1 MWRPSVVLRIILGIS
16 GVAALLVGMAL
27 WGLETEY
34 GGEGGAGSEME
45 ILSDGT
51 VKVYE
56 SDEQQVDEQGNQLR
70 VLVFEGTQDEFEV
83 WSAENEVQG
92 RNYLIPGL
100 VIAVGAV
107 LLIGAVLPPI
117 GKREDANPSEEV

>member
-1 MWRPSVVLRIILGIS
+1 MWRPSALPRIILGIS
-16 GVAALLVGMAL
+16 GATALIVGTGL

-34 GGEGGAGSEME
+34 GGEGGPGNEME
-45 ILSDGT
+45 ILSDGK

-56 SDEQQVDEQGNQLR
+56 IDEQQPDEEGHQLR
-70 VLVFEGTQDEFEV
+70 VLVFVGTQDEFEAS
-83 WSAENEVQG
+83 SAENADQG

-107 LLIGAVLPPI
+107 LLIGAVLPAI
-117 GKREDANPSEEV
+117 GKREEANPSEEV